1 MNAIVSRNK
10 FSQNWLQMAD
20 RLSSL
25 PLNMIF
31 RIYVMVNKSLTNGQ
45 KPSELEIVKPI
56 LKIQDNAHSYLV
68 FSILNIQVDFD
79 FS

>member
-1 MNAIVSRNK
+1 
-10 FSQNWLQMAD
+10 MAD

>member
-1 MNAIVSRNK
+1 
-10 FSQNWLQMAD
+10 
-20 RLSSL
+20 
-25 PLNMIF
+25 MIF

-45 KPSELEIVKPI
+45 KPSELAIVKPI

-79 FS
+79 LS

>member
-1 MNAIVSRNK
+1 
-10 FSQNWLQMAD
+10 MAD

-45 KPSELEIVKPI
+45 KPSELAIVKPI

-79 FS
+79 LS